1 MNKKIK
7 NVWCIAVC
15 LIIAACAGEDT
26 PPSVDGTPL
35 QVELQSLQ
43 PTRTAITATTLPD
56 GSQYGIY
63 VTPKGQTVK
72 RGDNGFNI
80 PVNYKGGK
88 STMSREYILQP
99 TTDYHVYAAF
109 PQENSSDEMTMQLE
123 TASQT
128 DYLYGYAVDSNGE
141 LAVIN
146 QNNHV
151 AKIQLRHALA
161 LLKFNIF
168 QSEDNKQENIVTEVV
183 ADGHIMKG
191 KATLNLQ
198 TGELTSQTLENTNRV
213 KCQFTAGTTPQTVEM
228 LVLPSNVLG
237 LFFVIN
243 GKWIEFSR
251 KQVLQA
257 GDCYTFNVEIQSDG
271 NLLISEATITPRD
284 NTIMDALSLNVEMLS
299 VGGTVGT
306 PVDLGLSVKWADH
319 NVGASMSQEVGGSY
333 MWGDPNG
340 TATSST
346 YLQPQFYEISGTQYD
361 IATTQWG
368 NDWRLPTYD
377 EIKELIEN
385 TSYKW
390 IIRNGVEGGLFTS
403 TKMGFTN
410 NSIFIPYDGKY
421 TTYEGRKQGYLWGGK
436 RGEEDWN
443 KHGAYCLTINEDGA
457 YYNYQCHI
465 TTSERPVRPVC
476 K

>member
-15 LIIAACAGEDT
+15 LIIAACTGEDT

-63 VTPKGQTVK
+63 VTPKGQAVK

-80 PVNYKGGK
+80 PVSYKGGK

-146 QNNHV
+146 QNNPV

-168 QSEDNKQENIVTEVV
+168 QSEDNKQENIVTEVLT
-183 ADGHIMKG
+183 DHHIMKG

-198 TGELTSQTLENTNRV
+198 TGELTSQTLENTCRV

-228 LVLPSNVLG
+228 LILPCNVLG
-237 LFFVIN
+237 LFFRIN
-243 GKWIEFSR
+243 DKLIEFSR

-257 GDCYTFNVEIQSDG
+257 GNCYTYNVEIQSDG
-271 NLLISEATITPRD
+271 KLLISEATITPRD
-284 NTIMDALSLNVEMLS
+284 NTIMDALSLNVKMLS
-299 VGGTVGT
+299 VGGTVGI
-306 PVDLGLSVKWADH
+306 PVDLRLSVKWADH
-319 NVGASMSQEVGGSY
+319 NVGASSESEVGGRY
-333 MWGDPNG
+333 LWGDPTG

-346 YLQPQFYEISGTQYD
+346 YSQPNLTEISGTKYD
-361 IATTQWG
+361 IATVQWG
-368 NDWRLPTYD
+368 SPWRLPTYN
-377 EIKELIEN
+377 EIKELVDN
-385 TSYKW
+385 TSYVW
-390 IIRNGVEGGLFTS
+390 TSRNGTYGGLFTS
-403 TKMGFTN
+403 KKTGYTN
-410 NSIFIPYDGKY
+410 KSIFIPYY
-421 TTYEGRKQGYLWGGK
+421 
-436 RGEEDWN
+436 
-443 KHGAYCLTINEDGA
+443 GA
-457 YYNYQCHI
+457 YYSSTGIKFGDIWTGTLSSHYNNYASKLDFSEEKAYSGY
-465 TTSERPVRPVC
+465 TTNVSYSKPIRPVC

>member
-43 PTRTAITATTLPD
+43 PTRAAITATTLPD

-63 VTPKGQTVK
+63 VAPKGQTVK

-80 PVNYKGGK
+80 PVSYKGGK
-88 STMSREYILQP
+88 STMSRDYILQP
-99 TTDYHVYAAF
+99 ATDYHVYAAY

-146 QNNHV
+146 QNNPV

-168 QSEDNKQENIVTEVV
+168 QSEDNKQENIVTGIRLIKTPVSC
-183 ADGHIMKG
+183 M
-191 KATLNLQ
+191 LNLQ
-198 TGELTSQTLENTNRV
+198 TGEKTSISWNTQIEECKLSVN
-213 KCQFTAGTTPQTVEM
+213 ATPQMVQM
-228 LVLPSNVLG
+228 LVLPYYQSRFDFCV
-237 LFFVIN
+237 N
-243 GKWIEFSR
+243 GNWIKVTTQTALLE
-251 KQVLQA
+251 
-257 GDCYTFNVEIQSDG
+257 GNIYTFNVEIQSDG
-271 NLLISEATITPRD
+271 KLLISEATITPRD
-284 NTIMDALSLNVEMLS
+284 NTIMDALSLNVEMPPI
-299 VGGTVGT
+299 GGTVGK

-319 NVGASMSQEVGGSY
+319 NVGASSESEVGGRY
-333 MWGDPNG
+333 LWGDPTG

-346 YLQPQFYEISGTQYD
+346 YSQPNLTEISGTKYD
-361 IATTQWG
+361 IATVQWG
-368 NDWRLPTYD
+368 SQWRLPTYN
-377 EIKELIEN
+377 EIKELVDN
-385 TSYKW
+385 TSYVW
-390 IIRNGVEGGLFTS
+390 TSRNGTFGGLFTS
-403 TKMGFTN
+403 KKTGYTN
-410 NSIFIPYDGKY
+410 KSIFIPYY
-421 TTYEGRKQGYLWGGK
+421 
-436 RGEEDWN
+436 
-443 KHGAYCLTINEDGA
+443 GA
-457 YYNYQCHI
+457 YYSSTGIKVGDIWTGTLSSNYKNYAYI
-465 TTSERPVRPVC
+465 LNFSEEKASSGSTTNVTYSHPIRPVC